1 MSLEEKRPRNGSFF
15 FCPRNHLWGIEKF
28 SSTVYPKTAMIL
40 SDKHIRKF
48 LEEGRIKVIPNP
60 NLEEQ
65 LGPCTID
72 FHLGNIFKIFDH
84 SKYPFI
90 DPRSKNLSEE
100 IMKEIRISDDK
111 PFIMRPGEFVLAT
124 TVEHLEI
131 ADDLVGRLEGRSSL
145 GRLGIIVHSTA
156 ARFDPGW
163 VGKPVMELGNIGV
176 MPVALYPGMR
186 ICCFTFEE
194 LSSIAE
200 TPYRMKKDAK
210 YSGQDSPYAS
220 KLAEEF
226 SPLEKIKVKSVAA
239 LVSRKTSKAKS
250 LRVRPKK
257 SSKK

>member
-1 MSLEEKRPRNGSFF
+1 
-15 FCPRNHLWGIEKF
+15 
-28 SSTVYPKTAMIL
+28 MIL

-48 LEEGRIKVIPNP
+48 LEEGRIKIAPKP
-60 NLEEQ
+60 NLDEQ

-72 FHLGNIFKIFDH
+72 FHLGNVFKIFDH

-90 DPRSKNLSEE
+90 DPRSKSLSEE
-100 IMKEIRISDDK
+100 IMKEIKISGDN

-145 GRLGIIVHSTA
+145 GRIGIIVHSTA

-186 ICCFTFEE
+186 VCSFTFEE

-200 TPYRMKKDAK
+200 TPYKVKKDAK
-210 YSGQDSPYAS
+210 YSHQVFPDAS

-226 SPLEKIKVKSVAA
+226 SK
-239 LVSRKTSKAKS
+239 
-250 LRVRPKK
+250 PKK
-257 SSKK
+257 KETAKPVALTVKKKEQAKEAEGKVRKII